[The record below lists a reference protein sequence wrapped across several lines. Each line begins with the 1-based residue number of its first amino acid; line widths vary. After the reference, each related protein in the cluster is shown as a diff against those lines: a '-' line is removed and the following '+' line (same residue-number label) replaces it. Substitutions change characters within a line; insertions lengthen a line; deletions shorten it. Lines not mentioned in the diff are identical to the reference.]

1 MGVFPVPCRVE
12 MFPVHSIDE
21 HCAGEII
28 MELDNLYPL
37 LALSA
42 ASPYAAEATY
52 RWIKRSNFTKTV
64 VHFLQNQFTQT
75 QH

>member
-1 MGVFPVPCRVE
+1 
-12 MFPVHSIDE
+12 
-21 HCAGEII
+21 

-52 RWIKRSNFTKTV
+52 RWIKRSGFTKTV